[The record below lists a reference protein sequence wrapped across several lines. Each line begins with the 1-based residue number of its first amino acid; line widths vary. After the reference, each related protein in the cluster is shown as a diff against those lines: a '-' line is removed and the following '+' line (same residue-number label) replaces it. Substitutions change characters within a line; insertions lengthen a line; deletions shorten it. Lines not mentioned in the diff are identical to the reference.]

1 MIKQPEL
8 FSLKFS
14 VDLSLAEIA
23 FTSNLVNEV
32 LNLFIPLFWLLKAKG
47 DIFNFVIHLIVFCL
61 SKSGII
67 FFLFLFLGVTGILL

>member
-23 FTSNLVNEV
+23 LTSNLVNEV
-32 LNLFIPLFWLLKAKG
+32 LNLFIPLF
-47 DIFNFVIHLIVFCL
+47 
-61 SKSGII
+61 
-67 FFLFLFLGVTGILL
+67 